1 MEEKALTEV
10 REEKLPAPQPEQ
22 PLAPETL
29 PPLALAKRITKAMS
43 TLRPL
48 ILDGYVPQLHYRY
61 PTIAQV
67 REKANEALA
76 QAGIALIP
84 SVVKVGRGIRA
95 GEGGKQIAVTAVELE
110 IAIVSDDGCYKVR
123 WVGESQDVSDKG
135 IPKAISA
142 AMKSFLAT
150 FLLAP
155 VAEEEEAASTESQAP
170 QPQPQPQQA
179 PQHWIDDP
187 RQRQKFWGIAR
198 GNLKLTPEKVHELLG
213 VESMRDY
220 KGTLEQ
226 ALTELSEK
234 LYEERKK
241 NAPPLSEEEKK
252 QIREMVW
259 GGEP

>member
-1 MEEKALTEV
+1 MEEKAITEV
-10 REEKLPAPQPEQ
+10 REEKLPALPPEQ

-84 SVVKVGRGIRA
+84 SVVKVGRGVRQ

-110 IAIVSDDGCYKVR
+110 IAIVSDDGSYKVR

-142 AMKSFLAT
+142 AIKSFLAT

-155 VAEEEEAASTESQAP
+155 VAEEEETAPAEVQAP

-179 PQHWIDDP
+179 TSHWIDDP
-187 RQRQKFWGIAR
+187 QLRKKFWGIVR
-198 GNLKLTPEKVHELLG
+198 GNLKLTPEKAHELLG
-213 VESMRDY
+213 VEHMRDY

-241 NAPPLSEEEKK
+241 SSPPLSEEEKK